1 VRLRYTGKVSGHSR
15 LFTALVVALLPSA
28 CVCNASECGS
38 TESATVRLMQSAS
51 ELQGARAVACR
62 NDVCQTVS
70 LQPLADGLAQG
81 SEVSLDVTEPDPDEG
96 ISLDTFAQPTSEGFV
111 LTFLWSFF
119 ATSDL
124 HVGDRLSVRISNPD
138 DAELFAGAGK
148 VAALN
153 RDASDGCGP
162 GCINVE
168 VSLQ

>member
-1 VRLRYTGKVSGHSR
+1 
-15 LFTALVVALLPSA
+15 
-28 CVCNASECGS
+28 
-38 TESATVRLMQSAS
+38 MQSAS
-51 ELQGARAVACR
+51 ELQGARAVGCR

-138 DAELFAGAGK
+138 DAELFAGAG
-148 VAALN
+148 
-153 RDASDGCGP
+153 RCGP
-162 GCINVE
+162 STTWHGPSAVGRSHQKGATPAVARARC
-168 VSLQ
+168 SARCRGLWALAKLG

>member
-1 VRLRYTGKVSGHSR
+1 VSGHSR
-15 LFTALVVALLPSA
+15 LLTALAVALLPSA

-51 ELQGARAVACR
+51 ELQGAKAVACR

-70 LQPLADGLAQG
+70 LQPLADGLTKS
-81 SEVSLDVTEPDPDEG
+81 SETSLDVIEPDPDEG
-96 ISLDTFAQPTSEGFV
+96 VSLDAYAQPISEGFV

-138 DAELFAGAGK
+138 DDELFAGAGTIA
-148 VAALN
+148 VLN

-168 VSLQ
+168 ISLSGR